1 MQGKIKEILG
11 LTGIVIVTM
20 MVVQYVKDQ
29 HIDWTQ
35 TSKVTIIFMVS
46 ITLGTHYWHKRYA
59 KKDVK

>member
-29 HIDWTQ
+29 HMDWIQ
-35 TSKVTIIFMVS
+35 ISMVTIIFLVS
-46 ITLGTHYWHKRYA
+46 VTLGTLYQNKRYA

>member
-29 HIDWTQ
+29 HMDWVQ
-35 TSKVTIIFMVS
+35 ISMVTIIFLVS
-46 ITLGTHYWHKRYA
+46 VTLGTLYQNKRYA
-59 KKDVK
+59 EKDVK